1 MLSQVGGLD
10 GRPDSTIFRQLD
22 SVEQLGQK
30 DKKMKRRNG
39 KNTKRQKPP
48 PGKRTLL
55 NGLDLVAGKRRP
67 LLIQV
72 IPTHWKYMRKTN
84 YFDKSSPSGN
94 LEMRYSNGPDSGCLV
109 TVDEEVVAAD
119 DGEHQRDNI
128 NNFSKSPWLKPTCP
142 KLPPSGGKVYRL
154 QTNDWQ
160 WIQETEENIEA
171 GGHCTLNQDALLFTS
186 GHQYNLTNGD
196 WSKVMEH
203 SNEQGWENLKPG
215 GSTAAS
221 LHSWLPRWPRD
232 APWSRS

>member
-1 MLSQVGGLD
+1 MLPQVGGLD

-30 DKKMKRRNG
+30 HKKMNRRNG

-55 NGLDLVAGKRRP
+55 NGWDLVAGKRRP

-72 IPTHWKYMRKTN
+72 IPTQLIILLVDRNPLSLKIHAHRN
-84 YFDKSSPSGN
+84 NCFDKSSPAGN

-128 NNFSKSPWLKPTCP
+128 NYFLKSP
-142 KLPPSGGKVYRL
+142 
-154 QTNDWQ
+154 
-160 WIQETEENIEA
+160 
-171 GGHCTLNQDALLFTS
+171 
-186 GHQYNLTNGD
+186 
-196 WSKVMEH
+196 
-203 SNEQGWENLKPG
+203 
-215 GSTAAS
+215 
-221 LHSWLPRWPRD
+221 
-232 APWSRS
+232 